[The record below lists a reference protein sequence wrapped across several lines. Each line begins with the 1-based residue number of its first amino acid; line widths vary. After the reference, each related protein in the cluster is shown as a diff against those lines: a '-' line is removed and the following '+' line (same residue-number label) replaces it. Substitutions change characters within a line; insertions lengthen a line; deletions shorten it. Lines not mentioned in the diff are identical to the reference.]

1 MLVPNPSSEVPIR
14 ATIGDRDVDE
24 GPNRHTDTA
33 INLYTLQYLKA

>member
-24 GPNRHTDTA
+24 GSNRLTVTA
-33 INLYTLQYLKA
+33 ILIFVHSAIL